1 MFNNVYNVMW
11 VFNKKD
17 AKMIYKC
24 INALAGNAGRRML
37 SYDDV
42 VGYALIC
49 LLEKHFGLSKD
60 NPICFYIDALRI
72 SVGYSSYT
80 DKYILSVFEDLE
92 YAERCRASA

>member
-1 MFNNVYNVMW
+1 MFNQYDMMW

-60 NPICFYIDALRI
+60 NPIMFYVDALRVD
-72 SVGYSSYT
+72 VGFSEYLGRFV
-80 DKYILSVFEDLE
+80 LSVYEDLD